1 MASLYNLEIVTPD
14 CKFFDGQTEM
24 CIVRTTEGDV
34 GILYDHEPLVAP
46 VSIGKIRIRKD
57 GEFVSA
63 ACAGGFLTVDEDRV
77 VIVTDAAEWAEE
89 IDIDRAKIH
98 MNVLKN
104 VLIVAMTRKL
114 MWQEPTL
121 RLQKQSTDFVLLDM
135 IRTIKLSIKRGCCR
149 MTF

>member
-14 CKFFDGQTEM
+14 CKFFEGQTEM
-24 CIVRTTEGDV
+24 CIVRTTEGDI

-77 VIVTDAAEWAEE
+77 VIVTDAAEWADE
-89 IDIDRAKIH
+89 IDIDRAKDAYERAKERI
-98 MNVLKN
+98 NKGN
-104 VLIVAMTRKL
+104 DKEIDVARAHASLTKAINR
-114 MWQEPTL
+114 L
-121 RLQKQSTDFVLLDM
+121 RVAGHDTDH
-135 IRTIKLSIKRGCCR
+135 
-149 MTF
+149 